1 MGTYGRSLDHLARMS
16 LYKDGMIYG
25 HSTGYVHGFFS
36 YALFLFLCSH
46 GIGHYLRVNEG
57 PQGIRL
63 QYDQYE
69 EPLADGMF
77 VSDEPSFYKLDDFGI
92 RIENDVEV
100 IMANK
105 STYDDTQF
113 LRFDTITFLPYER
126 SLIDVSLLTHAQL
139 NAIDQYHAKVVN
151 LLQPLLK
158 DDESALCALQ
168 SRTAKLNNAITIISS
183 LMMNLL
189 LIFGQ
194 FFLNYVITM

>member
-1 MGTYGRSLDHLARMS
+1 MLQGMYTDFFLIIYFSL
-16 LYKDGMIYG
+16 
-25 HSTGYVHGFFS
+25 F
-36 YALFLFLCSH
+36 SH

-57 PQGIRL
+57 PQAIRF
-63 QYDQYE
+63 QYNQYE

-77 VSDEPSFYKLDDFGI
+77 VSNEPGFYKPDDFGI

-100 IMANK
+100 IIVNK
-105 STYDDTQF
+105 STYDNTEF

-126 SLIDVSLLTHAQL
+126 SLIDFSLLTRDQL

-158 DDESALCALQ
+158 GDEAALRALD
-168 SRTAKLNNAITIISS
+168 SRTAKLNNAISIISS
-183 LMMNLL
+183 LMIVFV

-194 FFLNYVITM
+194 LLLNYVI

>member
-1 MGTYGRSLDHLARMS
+1 MLQGMYTDFFLIIYFSL
-16 LYKDGMIYG
+16 
-25 HSTGYVHGFFS
+25 F
-36 YALFLFLCSH
+36 SH

-57 PQGIRL
+57 PQAIRF
-63 QYDQYE
+63 QYNQYE

-77 VSDEPSFYKLDDFGI
+77 VSNEPGFYKPDDFGI

-100 IMANK
+100 IIVNK
-105 STYDDTQF
+105 STYDNTEF

-126 SLIDVSLLTHAQL
+126 SLIDFSLLTRDQL

-158 DDESALCALQ
+158 GDEAALRALD
-168 SRTAKLNNAITIISS
+168 SRTAKLNNAIPIISS
-183 LMMNLL
+183 LMIVFV

-194 FFLNYVITM
+194 LLLNYVI